1 MDQPN
6 TNFREIVTTQREFFK
21 GGSTLSVEFRRASL
35 KRLLEAIT
43 KNENDILEALK
54 EDLNKHSTEAYIS
67 EIAIVK
73 GEIKHVLK
81 NLKRWAKVKRVK
93 TPLIHWPSKS
103 YIYSEPYGVVLIM
116 APWNYPFQL
125 SLTPL
130 VGAIAAGN
138 CAVVKPS
145 AYATKTSNIIKKIIS
160 SVFPREYIRVV
171 EGGREETSGLLK
183 ERFDYIFFTGSPNV
197 GKVVLEH
204 AAKHL
209 TPVTLE
215 LGGKSPAIVTM
226 SANIRKAAKRV
237 LFSKL
242 LNAGQ
247 TCIASDY
254 VLVDEKV
261 KDQFTAAFKEEQ
273 ERAFPGDNYNDY
285 PKIINERH
293 TKRLEALGT
302 PLDRGIVLIEEATFD
317 DKIMEEEIF
326 GPLLPIIA
334 YKELNDVV
342 EQLLQMEKPLALYLF
357 SEDKRES
364 ESLLKRLSFGGGC
377 LNDALIHMVNPHLP
391 FGGVGNSGMG
401 SYHGKYSFET
411 FSHLKGITKSST
423 KIDLPFRYR
432 PYSRIVKRLSNLY
445 IHLPNWWL

>member
-1 MDQPN
+1 VDQPN
-6 TNFREIVTTQREFFK
+6 TNFNKIVTLQRDYFRE
-21 GGSTLSVEFRRASL
+21 GPTLSVDFRRDSL
-35 KRLLEAIT
+35 KRLLEVIN
-43 KNENDILEALK
+43 KNESIILEALK
-54 EDLNKHSTEAYIS
+54 EDLNKHTTEAYIS

-73 GEIKHVLK
+73 GEIKHTLK
-81 NLKRWAKVKRVK
+81 NLRRWTKVKRVK
-93 TPLIHWPSKS
+93 TPIIHWPSKS

-130 VGAIAAGN
+130 IGAMAAGN

-145 AYATKTSNIIKKIIS
+145 AYAKKTSEVIKKVITEA
-160 SVFPREYIRVV
+160 FNENYITVI
-171 EGGREETSGLLK
+171 EGGREETGGLLK

-197 GKVVLEH
+197 GRVILES

-215 LGGKSPAIVTM
+215 LGGKSPAIVTQ
-226 SANIRKAAKRV
+226 SANLRKAAKRI

-261 KDQFTAAFKEEQ
+261 KDQFIAAFKEEHK
-273 ERAFPGDNYNDY
+273 RAFPGDDYSDY
-285 PKIINERH
+285 PKIINEKH
-293 TKRLEALGT
+293 TKRLEALAA
-302 PLDRGIVLIEEATFD
+302 PLDRGITLIEGATFD

-334 YKELNDVV
+334 YKDLNDIK
-342 EQLLQMEKPLALYLF
+342 ERLLQMEKPLAFYLF
-357 SEDKRES
+357 SNNNKES
-364 ESLLKRLSFGGGC
+364 EALLTRLSFGGGC

>member
-1 MDQPN
+1 MDQPS
-6 TNFREIVTTQREFFK
+6 TNFSKIVTVQRNYFRE
-21 GGSTLSVEFRRASL
+21 GTTLPIEFRRDSL
-35 KRLLEAIT
+35 KRLLEAVT
-43 KNENDILEALK
+43 KNESIILEALK
-54 EDLNKHSTEAYIS
+54 EDLNKHTTEAYIS

-73 GEIKHVLK
+73 GEIKHTLK
-81 NLKRWAKVKRVK
+81 NLRRWTKVKRVK

-130 VGAIAAGN
+130 IGAIAAGN

-145 AYATKTSNIIKKIIS
+145 AYAKKTSEVINEIITEAFS
-160 SVFPREYIRVV
+160 NNYITVI

-197 GKVVLEH
+197 GRVILES

-215 LGGKSPAIVTM
+215 LGGKSPAIVTN
-226 SANIRKAAKRV
+226 SANLKKAAKRI

-254 VLVDEKV
+254 VLVDERV
-261 KDQFTAAFKEEQ
+261 KDKFIIAFKEEHK
-273 ERAFPGDNYNDY
+273 RAFPGDDYSDY

-293 TKRLEALGT
+293 TKRLEALGA
-302 PLDRGIVLIEEATFD
+302 PLDKGITLIEEATFD

-334 YKELNDVV
+334 YKELNDVT
-342 EQLLQMEKPLALYLF
+342 ERLLRMEKPLALYLF
-357 SEDKRES
+357 SNNKKENEA
-364 ESLLKRLSFGGGC
+364 LLKRLSFGGGC

-391 FGGVGNSGMG
+391 FGGVGNSGIG

-432 PYSRIVKRLSNLY
+432 PYSRLVKRLSNLY